1 MHRCVLVLIATWL
14 LSGPATARLISWEA
28 ASGVF
33 PWDAAIPEADRFVV
47 SGQLAFAELTAT
59 ALHIHDATVP
69 ERIVVERAE
78 PMAAAWAL
86 QIDARVFWAIRNPP
100 EFAIQ
105 SGVADGERYVPLG
118 VTPTEVGFINN
129 SGNGWIDGQF
139 YALDTTD
146 AIHRYDL
153 QRVDGVVR
161 LFIDGSATPAISL
174 PIESFA
180 TTTNESVLLLATSI
194 AGTAEFEIE
203 RFHVETGISTSS
215 VPNTAGAHRLRI
227 APNPFNPSTSI
238 QFGLEVAGSVQLDVH
253 DARGRVVRRLLDRHL
268 GEGEHRVLWDG
279 RDDRGQVVASGS
291 YWVLL
296 RSSVGRDVQRLV
308 LVK

>member
-1 MHRCVLVLIATWL
+1 MLRSALVFIAITL
-14 LSGPATARLISWEA
+14 LPGPASARYIAWEA
-28 ASGVF
+28 ASGVL
-33 PWDAAIPEADRFVV
+33 PWDAAIPEADRFVA

-78 PMAAAWAL
+78 PMATAWAL
-86 QIDARVFWAIRNPP
+86 QIDAQVFWAIRNPP

-129 SGNGWIDGQF
+129 AGNGWIDGQF

-146 AIHRYDL
+146 TIHRYDL
-153 QRVDGVVR
+153 QRVDGMVR
-161 LFIDGSATPAISL
+161 LFIDGSATPAITL
-174 PIESFA
+174 PVESFA

-203 RFHVETGISTSS
+203 RFHVETGISAS
-215 VPNTAGAHRLRI
+215 TAPSTTATHRLRI

-238 QFGLEVAGSVQLDVH
+238 QFGLEAAGSVELDVH
-253 DARGRVVRRLLDRHL
+253 DARGRVVRRLLRRHL
-268 GEGEHRVLWDG
+268 GPGEHRVIWDG
-279 RDDRGQVVASGS
+279 RNDHGEGIASGS
-291 YWVLL
+291 YWVVL
-296 RSSVGRDVQRLV
+296 RSASGRRVERLV